1 MYGNDGVLII
11 DYGWLQNGQKDSEL
25 LLSILIIE
33 FVLQE
38 LNLLDQVQ
46 HGMRSVLGLDV
57 VIPEHGIG
65 GRYEMIFISDNQLSD
80 HG

>member
-1 MYGNDGVLII
+1 MDGDDGILII
-11 DYGWLQNGQKDSEL
+11 DYGWLQDGEEDCQL
-25 LLSILIIE
+25 LLPVLFIE

-46 HGMRSVLGLDV
+46 NGMRSVLGLDV
-57 VIPEHGIG
+57 VIPEDRIG
-65 GRYEMIFISDNQLSD
+65 GRYEVIFESDNHLSD

>member
-1 MYGNDGVLII
+1 VDGYDGILII
-11 DYGWLQNGQKDSEL
+11 DYGWLEDGQKDSEL
-25 LLSILIIE
+25 LLSILVVE

-46 HGMRSVLGLDV
+46 HGMRSVLGLNV

-65 GRYEMIFISDNQLSD
+65 GRYEVIFISDN
-80 HG
+80 

>member
-1 MYGNDGVLII
+1 MDGDDGILII
-11 DYGWLQNGQKDSEL
+11 DYGRLQDGEEDCQL
-25 LLSILIIE
+25 LLPVLFIE

-46 HGMRSVLGLDV
+46 NGMRGVLSLDV

-65 GRYEMIFISDNQLSD
+65 GRYKVIFKSDNHLSD